1 MLAIMWKVLIVSCI
15 VLMSA
20 ATARA
25 EPEPD
30 TVRVGVLA
38 YRGSERAAR
47 DWEPTLAYLERAIP
61 DRRFVM
67 LPLDLAGMVLAVADR
82 QVDFVITNPGSYVT
96 LEARFAVTR
105 IATLESGTPEA
116 PIAAVGSTIIRRAD
130 RAGIG
135 KLADLKGKRLA
146 VVSTDAFGGFQIAWR
161 EMEEAGVRPFT
172 DLADLT
178 TVGFPMEGVVEAV
191 RDGRADAGV
200 LRACLLE
207 EMTAQGRV
215 GPNEFAVVGER
226 SPNDLPC
233 RVSSRLYPDWPFAR
247 LAHTSRDLARR
258 VAAALLTM
266 PKMDGPETEG
276 PTWTASLD
284 YTSVHELF
292 RTLHIG
298 PYPKTPP
305 TLEEVL
311 SENWHWLVII
321 AAAVLWWAIHSARVE
336 VLVRRRTAE
345 LEREIAERE
354 RAEATALRL
363 REERDQ
369 LSRLGIVGEMAS
381 NIAHELNQPLAAI
394 GNFAGGMTRILDAP
408 TPDLGML
415 RAGARSVAEQ
425 AERAAAII
433 QRTRGFVSRRDA
445 QRSALSV
452 NAVVEETLSLFGAPP
467 DPALSIVTELADR
480 LPEVRADKVELQQ
493 VLLNL
498 LQNAVEATRS
508 GNDGGGGDILL
519 RTALSGGMVMIEVRD
534 SGLGAPEESRRRMF
548 EPFFTT
554 KPGGLGLGLSICRTI
569 VERHGGRIWAVPGVP
584 RGLAVRFTLPPAAGE
599 AVSASSVQ
607 ETNT

>member
-1 MLAIMWKVLIVSCI
+1 MLAIMRAWLIVSCV
-15 VLMSA
+15 VLMCA
-20 ATARA
+20 AIARA
-25 EPEPD
+25 EPD
-30 TVRVGVLA
+30 AVRVGVLA
-38 YRGSERAAR
+38 YRGSERAAH

-67 LPLDLAGMVLAVADR
+67 QPLDFAGMVLAVADR
-82 QVDFVITNPGSYVT
+82 RVDFIITNPGNYVT

-105 IATLESGTPEA
+105 IATLETGSPDA
-116 PIAAVGSTIIRRAD
+116 SIAAVGSTVIRRAD
-130 RAGIG
+130 RME
-135 KLADLKGKRLA
+135 LHSLTDLKGKRLA

-172 DLADLT
+172 DLAALT
-178 TVGFPMEGVVEAV
+178 AVGFPMEGVVESV
-191 RDGRADAGV
+191 RSGSADAGV

-207 EMTAQGRV
+207 EMTAQGRIA
-215 GPNEFAVVGER
+215 PHEFAVVGEK
-226 SPNDLPC
+226 PVAELPC

-247 LAHTSRDLARR
+247 LAHTPRDLARR

-266 PKMDGPETEG
+266 PETEG

-311 SENWHWLVII
+311 SENRHWLAMA
-321 AAAVLWWAIHSARVE
+321 AAAVLWWVVHSARVE

-408 TPDLGML
+408 APDLEML

-445 QRSALSV
+445 QRSTLSV

-467 DPALSIVTELADR
+467 DPGLSIVTEVTDG

-508 GNDGGGGDILL
+508 GNNGGGGNGGGGGEILL

-534 SGLGAPEESRRRMF
+534 SGPGAPDDARRRMF

-584 RGLAVRFTLPPAAGE
+584 RGLTVRFILPPASGE
-599 AVSASSVQ
+599 TVSSSPVQ
-607 ETNT
+607 ETST

>member
-1 MLAIMWKVLIVSCI
+1 MVSCV
-15 VLMSA
+15 VLAWA
-20 ATARA
+20 AAARA
-25 EPEPD
+25 EPD
-30 TVRVGVLA
+30 AVRIGVLA

-47 DWEPTLAYLERAIP
+47 DWEPTLAHLERAIP
-61 DRRFVM
+61 DHRFVM
-67 LPLDLAGMVLAVADR
+67 LPLDLPGMVLAVADR
-82 QVDFVITNPGSYVT
+82 RVDFVITNPGSYVT

-105 IATLESGTPEA
+105 IATLESGSPDA
-116 PIAAVGSTIIRRAD
+116 RFAAVGSTVIRRSD
-130 RAGIG
+130 RTAIRG
-135 KLADLKGKRLA
+135 LADLKGKRLA

-161 EMEEAGVRPFT
+161 EMEEAGVRPFE
-172 DLADLT
+172 DLAELT
-178 TVGFPMEGVVEAV
+178 AVGFPMEGVVEAV
-191 RDGRADAGV
+191 RGGSADAGV

-207 EMTAQGRV
+207 EMAAQGRV
-215 GPNEFAVVGER
+215 APGEFVVVGER
-226 SPNDLPC
+226 PSSDLPC

-247 LAHTSRDLARR
+247 LAHTPRDLARL

-266 PKMDGPETEG
+266 PAADGR
-276 PTWTASLD
+276 TWTASLD

-292 RTLHIG
+292 RRLHIG
-298 PYPKTPP
+298 PYPRTPP
-305 TLEEVL
+305 TLDEVL
-311 SENWHWLVII
+311 RENWHWLAVA
-321 AAAVLWWAIHSARVE
+321 AAAVLWWIVHAARVE

-345 LEREIAERE
+345 LEREIVERE
-354 RAEATALRL
+354 RAEATAVRL

-394 GNFAGGMTRILDAP
+394 GNFAGGMTRILDGPA
-408 TPDLGML
+408 PDLGML

-445 QRSALSV
+445 QRSTLSV
-452 NAVVEETLSLFGAPP
+452 NAVLEETLSLFGAPP
-467 DPALSIVTELADR
+467 DPGLSITSDPADG

-508 GNDGGGGDILL
+508 GNNGGGGGDIVV

-534 SGLGAPEESRRRMF
+534 SGPGAPEEARSRMF

-584 RGLAVRFTLPPAAGE
+584 QGLAVRFTLPPDPGAAAGT
-599 AVSASSVQ
+599 ALSTSPVQ
-607 ETNT
+607 ETRA

>member
-1 MLAIMWKVLIVSCI
+1 MRMWLMVSCV
-15 VLMSA
+15 VLAWA
-20 ATARA
+20 AAARA
-25 EPEPD
+25 EPD
-30 TVRVGVLA
+30 AVRIGVLA

-47 DWEPTLAYLERAIP
+47 DWEPTLAHLERAIP
-61 DRRFVM
+61 DHRFVM
-67 LPLDLAGMVLAVADR
+67 LPLDLPGMVLAVADR
-82 QVDFVITNPGSYVT
+82 RVDFVITNPGSYVT

-105 IATLESGTPEA
+105 IATLESGSPDA
-116 PIAAVGSTIIRRAD
+116 RFAAVGSTVIRRSD
-130 RAGIG
+130 RTAIRG
-135 KLADLKGKRLA
+135 LADLKGKRLA

-161 EMEEAGVRPFT
+161 EMEEAGVRPFE
-172 DLADLT
+172 DLAELT
-178 TVGFPMEGVVEAV
+178 AVGFPMEGVVEAV
-191 RDGRADAGV
+191 RGGSADAGV

-207 EMTAQGRV
+207 EMAAQGRV
-215 GPNEFAVVGER
+215 APGEFVVVGER
-226 SPNDLPC
+226 PSSDLPC

-247 LAHTSRDLARR
+247 LAHTPRDLARL

-266 PKMDGPETEG
+266 PAADGR
-276 PTWTASLD
+276 TWTASLD

-292 RTLHIG
+292 RRLHIG
-298 PYPKTPP
+298 PYPRTPP
-305 TLEEVL
+305 TLDEVL
-311 SENWHWLVII
+311 RENWHWLAVA
-321 AAAVLWWAIHSARVE
+321 AAAVLWWIVHAARVE

-345 LEREIAERE
+345 LEREIVERE
-354 RAEATALRL
+354 RAEATAVRL

-394 GNFAGGMTRILDAP
+394 GNFAGGMTRILDGPA
-408 TPDLGML
+408 PDLGML

-445 QRSALSV
+445 QRSTLSV
-452 NAVVEETLSLFGAPP
+452 NAVLEETLSLFGAPP
-467 DPALSIVTELADR
+467 DPGLSITSDPADG

-508 GNDGGGGDILL
+508 GNNGGGGGDIVV

-534 SGLGAPEESRRRMF
+534 SGPGAPEEARSRMF

-584 RGLAVRFTLPPAAGE
+584 QGLAVRFTLPPDPGAAAGT
-599 AVSASSVQ
+599 ALSTSPVQ
-607 ETNT
+607 ETRA

>member
-1 MLAIMWKVLIVSCI
+1 MLAIMWKLLIVSCV
-15 VLMSA
+15 VLISA

-25 EPEPD
+25 EPELD

-38 YRGSERAAR
+38 YRGSERAAH
-47 DWEPTLAYLERAIP
+47 DWEPTLSYLERAIP
-61 DRRFVM
+61 GRRFVM
-67 LPLDLAGMVLAVADR
+67 MPLDLAGMVLAVADR

-105 IATLESGTPEA
+105 IATLESGTPDT
-116 PIAAVGSTIIRRAD
+116 PIAAVGSTVIRRAD

-172 DLADLT
+172 DLAELT
-178 TVGFPMEGVVEAV
+178 AVGFPMEGVVEAV
-191 RDGRADAGV
+191 RAGSADAGV

-207 EMTAQGRV
+207 EMTARGRIA
-215 GPNEFAVVGER
+215 PNEFVVVGEK
-226 SPNDLPC
+226 PPGELPC

-247 LAHTSRDLARR
+247 LAHTPRDLARR

-266 PKMDGPETEG
+266 PETEG

-311 SENWHWLVII
+311 KENWQWLAVI
-321 AAAVLWWAIHSARVE
+321 AAAVLWWVVHSARVE

-467 DPALSIVTELADR
+467 DPALSILTEPADG

-498 LQNAVEATRS
+498 LQNAVEATRT
-508 GNDGGGGDILL
+508 GNNGGGEIVL
-519 RTALSGGMVMIEVRD
+519 RTALSGGMVLIEVRD
-534 SGLGAPEESRRRMF
+534 SGPGAPEESRRRMF

-599 AVSASSVQ
+599 TVSSLSVPSSIQ